1 MLKVWQVLRIVVHH
15 FREFGLCSLINEKKK
30 AAVDAQAN
38 SRKSGWFGGLCKN
51 AKGLNLAEL

>member
-1 MLKVWQVLRIVVHH
+1 
-15 FREFGLCSLINEKKK
+15 LCSLINEKKK